1 MARDKSFHDYVI
13 YDVLGNVRGITSR
26 PMFSG
31 WAIYQDG
38 VVFGIIIGTELYF
51 KVNDSNRYEFEKID
65 SHPFSYT
72 KGNGQEVTMSYWLVP
87 EEIMENR
94 EVLARLME
102 TSVIIGKK

>member
-13 YDVLGNVRGITSR
+13 YDVLGSVMGITSR

-51 KVNDSNRYEFEKID
+51 
-65 SHPFSYT
+65 
-72 KGNGQEVTMSYWLVP
+72 
-87 EEIMENR
+87 NR
-94 EVLARLME
+94 ELRNGFFGFSSIFEIEV
-102 TSVIIGKK
+102 